1 MEKLTSELYDKC
13 FEFTRARIETAQ
25 SALTQAREAAN
36 GDTKSS
42 AGDKFETSREMM
54 QQEIDRNKRLL
65 IDAEEQQNLLN
76 RAHSVTPSDRAQ
88 HGSVVF
94 TSQGNFYLS
103 ISAGQ
108 ITVGKDVFYAVSPSS
123 PIGQLL
129 MGKKSGDKFALN
141 QREYVIKK
149 VA

>member
-1 MEKLTSELYDKC
+1 MEQLTEKLYNKC
-13 FEFTRARIETAQ
+13 LEFTLARIETAQ

-54 QQEIDRNKRLL
+54 QQESERSKRLL
-65 IDAEEQQNLLN
+65 MDAEEQQHLLK
-76 RAHSVTPSDRAQ
+76 RAHNVSPQDVAQ

-108 ITVGKDVFYAVSPSS
+108 ITIDKDVFYAVSPSS
-123 PIGQLL
+123 PIGNLL
-129 MGKKSGDKFALN
+129 LDKKAGDKFTLN
-141 QREYVIKK
+141 QREYVVKK